1 VLLMQTATIQRRI
14 EQLPVLSRAGKRI
27 NGLHR
32 LMRTSC
38 LYERAYVRVSRNK
51 GALTPGVDG
60 QTFDGMSLEKLG
72 HLARRVAE
80 GRYRPRPVRRVYIP
94 KASGKLR
101 PLGIPTA
108 EDRLVQEVV
117 RTILAA
123 IYEPVFSRRSHGFRP
138 GRSCHT
144 ALEEIR
150 DTWTGVKWLIEVDVR
165 GFFDHIDHD
174 ILLQLLARRIDDP
187 RFIGL
192 IGQMLKAGCLDDWVY
207 ERTYSGTPQGGVVS
221 PILANIYLHELDL
234 FVAEMKTG
242 FDRGATRRANPAYA
256 ALERRVHRLRR
267 EIDALRAGGADE
279 AKIRTHLKRI
289 KVIDKERRTLPSV
302 DPMDP
307 NFRRLR
313 YCRYADDFLIGV
325 IGSKAEARQ
334 VMTTVQDFLSGHLN
348 LGVSA
353 EKSGI
358 MAASKGARFLGYHV
372 CAFTLRSAGSMARR
386 KRGDGRSLRVRRRP
400 TRGNIKLWVPRERVY
415 AFCRRKGYGNL
426 DLCNGRSR
434 PQFLDSSDAEIVL
447 AFNSELRGFANY
459 YAIADGVKSSLGR
472 LELVVIR
479 SVMATVASRH
489 RKSASWAKKHL
500 RMGADYGVTSM
511 VRGKPHVLTL
521 WKLKHLKLDPWY
533 RAAVDTITVGSRLA
547 QSRNDLIAR
556 LNARQ
561 CEACGD
567 TDGPFE
573 VHHLRMLTDKQ
584 GEPFTV
590 WKKSARQRKT
600 TVLCHRCHV
609 AIHADWRASGTES
622 RVR

>member
-1 VLLMQTATIQRRI
+1 MQTVTIQRRI

-32 LMRTSC
+32 LMRSPY

-51 GALTPGVDG
+51 GAMTPGVDSE
-60 QTFDGMSLEKLG
+60 TFDGMSLEKLA
-72 HLARRVAE
+72 HIARRVAE

-123 IYEPVFSRRSHGFRP
+123 IYEPVFSQRSHGFHP

-150 DTWTGVKWLIEVDVR
+150 NTWTGAKWLIEVDVR
-165 GFFDHIDHD
+165 GFFDNIDHD
-174 ILLQLLARRIDDP
+174 ILLRLLAQRIDDH
-187 RFIGL
+187 RFVGL
-192 IGQMLKAGCLDDWVY
+192 IGQMLKAGCLDDWVF

-221 PILANIYLHELDL
+221 PILANIYLHELDT
-234 FVAEMKTG
+234 FMAEMKAG
-242 FDRGATRRANPAYA
+242 FDHGKKRRAHPDYA

-279 AKIRTHLKRI
+279 ADIRACLKRI
-289 KVIDKERRTLPSV
+289 KAIEEERRTLPSV

-313 YCRYADDFLIGV
+313 YCRYADDFLIGI

-334 VMTTVQDFLSGHLN
+334 VMTAVQDFLSARLN
-348 LGVSA
+348 LAVSA

-358 MAASKGARFLGYHV
+358 TAASKGARFLGYHV

-386 KRGDGRSLRVRRRP
+386 VRGGRSLRVRRRP
-400 TRGNIKLWVPRERVY
+400 TRGNIKLWIPRERVY
-415 AFCRRKGYGNL
+415 AFCRRKEYGNL

-472 LELVVIR
+472 LELVVFR

-500 RMGADYGVTSM
+500 KLGADYGVTYM

-521 WKLKHLKLDPWY
+521 WKLKHLKLDAWY
-533 RAAVDTITVGSRLA
+533 RAAVDSITVGSRLA

-556 LNARQ
+556 LDARQ

-573 VHHLRMLTDKQ
+573 VHHLHALKDKQ

-590 WKKSARQRKT
+590 LKRVARLRKT
-600 TVLCHRCHV
+600 TILCHRCHV
-609 AIHADWRASGTES
+609 AIHADRRVSGMES

>member
-1 VLLMQTATIQRRI
+1 MQTDTIQRRI
-14 EQLPVLSRAGKRI
+14 EQLPVLSRTGKRI

-32 LMRTSC
+32 LMKSPY

-60 QTFDGMSLEKLG
+60 QTFDGTSLEKLG

-94 KASGKLR
+94 KANGKLR
-101 PLGIPTA
+101 PLGIPTT

-117 RTILAA
+117 RTLLAA
-123 IYEPVFSRRSHGFRP
+123 IYEPLFSQHSHGFRP

-144 ALEEIR
+144 ALEGIR

-165 GFFDHIDHD
+165 GFFDNIDHD
-174 ILLQLLARRIDDP
+174 ILLKLIARRIDDL
-187 RFIGL
+187 RFVGL
-192 IGQMLKAGCLDDWVY
+192 IEQMLKAGCLNDWVF

-221 PILANIYLHELDL
+221 PLLANIYLHELDM
-234 FVAEMKTG
+234 FMAEMKAG
-242 FDRGATRRANPAYA
+242 FDRGKKRRAHPDYA
-256 ALERRVHRLRR
+256 ALEYRVRRLRR
-267 EIDALRAGGADE
+267 EIDALRSDGADE
-279 AKIRTHLKRI
+279 VLIRERMKRI
-289 KVIDKERRTLPSV
+289 KAVDKERRAVPSV

-313 YCRYADDFLIGV
+313 YCRYADDFLIG
-325 IGSKAEARQ
+325 SKAEARQ
-334 VMTTVQDFLSGHLN
+334 VMANVQGFLSERLK
-348 LGVSA
+348 LAVSP

-358 MAASKGARFLGYHV
+358 TTASKGAPFLGFHV
-372 CAFTLRSAGSMARR
+372 CAFTLRSPGSMTRR
-386 KRGDGRSLRVRRRP
+386 VRGDGRTLRVRRRP
-400 TRGNIKLWVPRERVY
+400 TQGGVKLWVPRERVY
-415 AFCRRKGYGNL
+415 AFCRRKRYGDIN
-426 DLCNGRSR
+426 LCNGRSR
-434 PQFLDSSDAEIVL
+434 PQFLESSDAEIML

-459 YAIADGVKSSLGR
+459 YAIADGVKSSLSR

-479 SVMATVASRH
+479 SLMATVASRH

-500 RMGADYGVTSM
+500 RLGSDYGVIVT
-511 VRGKPHVLTL
+511 VRGEPSVLKL
-521 WKLKHLKLDPWY
+521 WRLKHLDLSPW
-533 RAAVDTITVGSRLA
+533 RRTTVDTIAVGSRLA
-547 QSRNDLIAR
+547 QSPSDLVTR

-567 TDGPFE
+567 SKGPFE
-573 VHHLRMLTDKQ
+573 MHHLRALKDKQ
-584 GEPFTV
+584 SEPFNV
-590 WKKSARQRKT
+590 WKKAARQRKT

-609 AIHADWRASGTES
+609 AIHAGRMARGTES

>member
-1 VLLMQTATIQRRI
+1 MQTVTIQRRI

-32 LMRTSC
+32 LMRSPY

-60 QTFDGMSLEKLG
+60 QSFDGMSLEKLD

-101 PLGIPTA
+101 PLGIPTV

-117 RTILAA
+117 RVILAA
-123 IYEPVFSRRSHGFRP
+123 IYEPVFSRHSHGFRP

-150 DTWTGVKWLIEVDVR
+150 NTWTGVKWLIEVDVR
-165 GFFDHIDHD
+165 GFFDNIDHD
-174 ILLQLLARRIDDP
+174 ILLRLLARRIDDP
-187 RFIGL
+187 RFIGV
-192 IGQMLKAGCLDDWVY
+192 IEQMLKAGCLDDWVF

-221 PILANIYLHELDL
+221 PMLANIYLHELDL
-234 FVAEMKTG
+234 FMAEMTAG
-242 FDRGATRRANPAYA
+242 FDHGATRRAHPAYA
-256 ALERRVHRLRR
+256 ALTRRILHFRR
-267 EIDALRAGGADE
+267 EIDALRADGADE
-279 AKIRTHLKRI
+279 AEVRACLKRI
-289 KVIDKERRTLPSV
+289 KAIEQERRTIPSV

-313 YCRYADDFLIGV
+313 YCRYADDFVIGV
-325 IGSKAEARQ
+325 IGSKAEALQ
-334 VMTTVQDFLSGHLN
+334 VMANVQGFLGVHLN
-348 LGVSA
+348 LAVSP

-358 MAASKGARFLGYHV
+358 AGASKGARFLGYHV
-372 CAFTLRSAGSMARR
+372 CAFTLRSAGTMARR
-386 KRGDGRSLRVRRRP
+386 VGKDGRSLRVRKRP
-400 TRGNIKLWVPRERVY
+400 TCGNIKLWVPRERVY
-415 AFCRRKGYGNL
+415 GFCRRKQYGNL
-426 DLCNGRSR
+426 DLRDGRSR

-459 YAIADGVKSSLGR
+459 YAIADGVKSSLDR

-479 SVMATVASRH
+479 SVLATIAARH

-500 RMGADYGVTSM
+500 RMGSDYGVTCM
-511 VRGKPHVLTL
+511 VRGKPQVLKL
-521 WKLKHLKLDPWY
+521 WRLKHLNLVPWY

-556 LNARQ
+556 LNAST

-573 VHHLRMLTDKQ
+573 MHHVHALKDKQ

-590 WKKSARQRKT
+590 LKRAARQRKT
-600 TVLCHRCHV
+600 TVLCRRCHV
-609 AIHADWRASGTES
+609 AIQAGRMASRTES